1 MDALRKTKKMLFSN
15 RDSGVRDGSRKRVL
29 LVTDGPCE
37 RNLNDT
43 TKLQNLIWVAM
54 QIKTMGPEVFVVAVG
69 RRIPR
74 IEELL
79 LIPSSTDV
87 HFYRVANM
95 AAFKRLVDGI
105 AKHIV
110 YQDADDYF
118 PLP

>member
-1 MDALRKTKKMLFSN
+1 MLLLN
-15 RDSGVRDGSRKRVL
+15 RDSGVRDGSRKRML

-43 TKLQNLIWVAM
+43 IKLQRLIWASM
-54 QIKTMGPEVFVVAVG
+54 QIKTQGPEVFVVAVG

-95 AAFKRLVDGI
+95 AEFKRLVDGI
-105 AKHIV
+105 AAHIV
-110 YQDADDYF
+110 YQDTDDYF

>member
-1 MDALRKTKKMLFSN
+1 MLLMN

-37 RNLNDT
+37 RNLNDMFN
-43 TKLQNLIWVAM
+43 LQRVIWATM
-54 QIKTMGPEVFVVAVG
+54 QIKTLGSEVFVVAVG

-105 AKHIV
+105 ATHIV
-110 YQDADDYF
+110 YRDTDEYF
-118 PLP
+118 PRP

>member
-1 MDALRKTKKMLFSN
+1 MLFLN

-95 AAFKRLVDGI
+95 AAFKRLVDEI